1 MRDAGSKN
9 NCIVFPEGKSL
20 VGGWVLLAKKLCIL
34 RVEPNVCRPGG
45 GASLVGR
52 RVKTLR

>member
-34 RVEPNVCRPGG
+34 RVEPKVCRPGG